1 MYSTAISIQ
10 YLYVYYL
17 LVCRNECIGYL
28 WSNQT
33 IDLSLDFAYLF
44 NTFNE
49 YQITWRFI
57 SWSLKIDNKM
67 REFVDLFVSV
77 ITVLFFLL
85 LD

>member
-1 MYSTAISIQ
+1 MYSTAITIQ

-17 LVCRNECIGYL
+17 LVCRNECIGCL

-44 NTFNE
+44 NTFN
-49 YQITWRFI
+49 
-57 SWSLKIDNKM
+57 NKM

-77 ITVLFFLL
+77 ITVLFFFITGLSINT
-85 LD
+85 